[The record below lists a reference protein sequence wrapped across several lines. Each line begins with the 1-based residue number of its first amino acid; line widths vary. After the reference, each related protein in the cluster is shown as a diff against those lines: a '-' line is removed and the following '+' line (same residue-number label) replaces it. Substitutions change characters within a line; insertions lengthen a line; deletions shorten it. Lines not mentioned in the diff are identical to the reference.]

1 MENDSTQGLLLESS
15 RDDAGDKGAT
25 DNGKTV
31 TCPFTV
37 QIDTREQLPYS
48 FANLTTNADKGH
60 ARLIVPTVRRV
71 IEIGDYTI
79 AGLET
84 VVAIERK
91 SKEDLYSSIGQRRE
105 NFVHRLSVL
114 AGMRFGAV
122 MVEAGWDSLIG
133 DPPHYSRLHPKAL
146 SRTIFSW
153 MVRFPRVQWLM
164 MPDRTMAEAA
174 TFRLLERFWAV
185 EFGHAQPYT
194 MPVIEGDPQA

>member
-1 MENDSTQGLLLESS
+1 MPPDPAPALLLASP
-15 RDDAGDKGAT
+15 DDGQGEPHAE
-25 DNGKTV
+25 KTV

-37 QIDTREQLPYS
+37 QIDTREQLPYT
-48 FANLTTNADKGH
+48 FASLTANADKGN
-60 ARLIVPTVRRV
+60 ARLIVPIVRRV

-105 NFVHRLSVL
+105 NFIHRLQILSDH
-114 AGMRFGAV
+114 RIFGAV
-122 MVEAGWDSLIG
+122 IVESGWDELIG

-146 SRTIFSW
+146 ARTIFAW
-153 MVRFPRVQWLM
+153 MVRFPRVQWVM
-164 MPDRTMAEAA
+164 MPNRPMAENA

-185 EFGHAQPYT
+185 HEGHAEPYT
-194 MPVIEGDPQA
+194 MPVSSGDPQS